1 MCNHWVISWLVI
13 DYCLWSLGNRWV
25 IDRPQN
31 LQSLITHRL
40 NWLVVDCTDYSSI
53 SSRGCKWHFHEAIRK
68 KENTLNVTLMTFSD
82 FIGLNNNII
91 IGSNCWGRSGWIFSL
106 APLLNQTLTTLVI
119 SWLSLENSSNRFKIP
134 LDTHKVQ
141 HLYSNG
147 VIVKLFCY
155 HYEINE
161 NVQSKMKSICWEHR
175 FVCICLRR
183 DNSRVFLDESVSPAL

>member
-1 MCNHWVISWLVI
+1 MSNQWVISWLVI

-91 IGSNCWGRSGWIFSL
+91 SSGSNCWGRSGWIFSL

-119 SWLSLENSSNRFKIP
+119 SWLSLENSSKYPLIRIRFSIFIVMVLSLSCFVIITK
-134 LDTHKVQ
+134 LMKTYNQKWKVFVE
-141 HLYSNG
+141 STA
-147 VIVKLFCY
+147 LFAY
-155 HYEINE
+155 
-161 NVQSKMKSICWEHR
+161 V
-175 FVCICLRR
+175 
-183 DNSRVFLDESVSPAL
+183 

>member
-1 MCNHWVISWLVI
+1 MKSMTSMCNRWVISWLVI

-31 LQSLITHRL
+31 LQSLIELISH
-40 NWLVVDCTDYSSI
+40 WLHYSSI
-53 SSRGCKWHFHEAIRK
+53 SSRGCKWHFHEGIRK

-119 SWLSLENSSNRFKIP
+119 SWLSLENSSKYPLIRIRFSIFIVMVLSLSCFVIITK
-134 LDTHKVQ
+134 LMKTYNQKWKVFVE
-141 HLYSNG
+141 ST
-147 VIVKLFCY
+147 VLFAY
-155 HYEINE
+155 
-161 NVQSKMKSICWEHR
+161 V
-175 FVCICLRR
+175 
-183 DNSRVFLDESVSPAL
+183 